1 MSTPHIAANKED
13 FAKIVLMA
21 GDPLRAKWIAET
33 FLVDAKIVTQVRGM
47 YGYTG
52 FTKTGKRVSVMGS
65 GMGMPS
71 IGIYSYELFSAYDV
85 DAIVRI
91 GTCGSYQR
99 NVHVGDVV
107 IAQGACTDSN
117 WMHEYE
123 LGGTYSAIGSFDLLM
138 AAYDGAKEL
147 GKQVHVG
154 NILSADIFY
163 NKHPDIWKK
172 WAELNVLAV
181 EMESYA
187 LYANA
192 AYLGKR
198 ALGIFTVS
206 DSFHQEPM
214 LTPEQRQSGLTNM
227 VEVALQIVE
236 KLF

>member
-1 MSTPHIAANKED
+1 MATPHISANKGD

-33 FLVDAKIVTQVRGM
+33 FLVNAEIVTQIRGM

-52 FTKTGKRVSVMGS
+52 YTKSGKRVSVMGS

-71 IGIYSYELFSAYDV
+71 IGIYSYELFSEFDV

-91 GTCGSYQR
+91 GTCGSYQK
-99 NVHVGDVV
+99 NVHVGDVI

-123 LGGTYSAIGSFDLLM
+123 LGGTYSAIGSFDLLL
-138 AAYDGAKEL
+138 AANEGAKEL

-154 NILSADIFY
+154 NVLSADIFY
-163 NKHPDIWKK
+163 NRRPDAWVK
-172 WAELNVLAV
+172 WAELGVLAV

-192 AYLGKR
+192 ATLGKK

-206 DSFHQEPM
+206 DSFHHEPM
-214 LTPEQRQSGLTNM
+214 LTPEQRQLGLTNM

>member
-1 MSTPHIAANKED
+1 MATPHISANKGD

-33 FLVDAKIVTQVRGM
+33 FLDHAEIVTQIRGM

-52 FTKTGKRVSVMGS
+52 YTKSGKRVSVMGS

-71 IGIYSYELFSAYDV
+71 IGIYSHELFSEFDV

-91 GTCGSYQR
+91 GTCGSYQKD
-99 NVHVGDVV
+99 VHVGDVI

-123 LGGTYSAIGSFDLLM
+123 LGGTYSAIGSFDLLL
-138 AAYDGAKEL
+138 AAYEGAKEL
-147 GKQVHVG
+147 GKNVHVG
-154 NILSADIFY
+154 NVLSADIFY
-163 NKHPDIWKK
+163 NKRPDIWQR
-172 WAELNVLAV
+172 WADLGVLAV

-192 AYLGKR
+192 ANLGKR

-206 DSFHQEPM
+206 DSFHREPM
-214 LTPEQRQSGLTNM
+214 LTPEQRQLGLTNM

>member
-1 MSTPHIAANKED
+1 MATPHISANVGD

-33 FLVDAKIVTQVRGM
+33 FLVDAEIVTQIRGM

-52 FTKTGKRVSVMGS
+52 YTKSGKRVSVMGS

-71 IGIYSYELFSAYDV
+71 IGIYSHELFSEFDV
-85 DAIVRI
+85 DAIIRI
-91 GTCGSYQR
+91 GTCGSYQK

-123 LGGTYSAIGSFDLLM
+123 LGGTYSAIGSFDLLL
-138 AAYDGAKEL
+138 AAYEGAKEL
-147 GKQVHVG
+147 GKEVHVG
-154 NILSADIFY
+154 NVLSADIFY
-163 NKHPDIWKK
+163 NKRPDIWTK
-172 WAELNVLAV
+172 WADLRVLAV

-192 AYLGKR
+192 ANLGKR

-206 DSFHQEPM
+206 DSFHHEPM
-214 LTPEQRQSGLTNM
+214 LSPEQRQLGLTNM

>member
-1 MSTPHIAANKED
+1 MSTPHISAERGD

-33 FLVDAKIVTQVRGM
+33 FLVDAKIVTQIRGM

-52 FTKTGKRVSVMGS
+52 FTKSGKRVSVMGS

-71 IGIYSYELFSAYDV
+71 IGIYSYELFNEFDV
-85 DAIVRI
+85 DAIIRI
-91 GTCGSYQR
+91 GTCGSYQKH
-99 NVHVGDVV
+99 VHVGDVV
-107 IAQGACTDSN
+107 VAQGACTDSN

-123 LGGTYSAIGSFDLLM
+123 LGGTYSAIASFDLLL
-138 AAYDGAKEL
+138 AAYEGAKRL
-147 GKQVHVG
+147 GKEIHVG
-154 NILSADIFY
+154 NVLSADIFY
-163 NKHPDIWKK
+163 NKKPDIWKR
-172 WAELNVLAV
+172 WEELNVLAV

-206 DSFHQEPM
+206 DSFHREQM
-214 LTPEQRQSGLTNM
+214 LTPEQRQLGLTHM
-227 VEVALQIVE
+227 VEVALSVVE
-236 KLF
+236 ELF

>member
-1 MSTPHIAANKED
+1 MPTPHISANKGD

-52 FTKTGKRVSVMGS
+52 YTKNGTRVSVMGS

-71 IGIYSYELFSAYDV
+71 IGIYSYELFTEYEV
-85 DAIVRI
+85 EAIIRI
-91 GTCGSYQR
+91 GTCGSYQKD
-99 NVHVGDVV
+99 VHVGDVV
-107 IAQGACTDSN
+107 VAQGACTDSN

-123 LGGTYSAIGSFDLLM
+123 LGGTYSALASFDLLL
-138 AAYDGAKEL
+138 AAYEGAKKL
-147 GKQVHVG
+147 GKNIHVG
-154 NILSADIFY
+154 NVLSADIFY
-163 NKHPDIWKK
+163 NKKPDIWKR
-172 WAELNVLAV
+172 WEELGVLAV

-206 DSFHQEPM
+206 DSFHNEPM
-214 LTPEQRQSGLTNM
+214 LTPEQRQLGLSNM
-227 VEVALQIVE
+227 VEVALSVVE
-236 KLF
+236 TLF

>member
-1 MSTPHIAANKED
+1 MATPHISANKGD

-33 FLVDAKIVTQVRGM
+33 FLVDAEIVTQIRGM

-52 FTKTGKRVSVMGS
+52 FTKSGKRVSVMGS

-71 IGIYSYELFSAYDV
+71 IGIYSYELFTEFDV
-85 DAIVRI
+85 DAIIRI
-91 GTCGSYQR
+91 GTCGSYQK
-99 NVHVGDVV
+99 NVHVSDVV

-123 LGGTYSAIGSFDLLM
+123 LGGTYSAIASFDLLL
-138 AAYDGAKEL
+138 AAYEGAKEL
-147 GKQVHVG
+147 GKDVHVG
-154 NILSADIFY
+154 NVLSADIFY
-163 NKHPDIWKK
+163 NRRPDIWLK

-192 AYLGKR
+192 AALGKK

-206 DSFHQEPM
+206 DSFHHEPM
-214 LTPEQRQSGLTNM
+214 LTPDQRQLGLTNM

-236 KLF
+236 KCF

>member
-1 MSTPHIAANKED
+1 MSTPHISANKGD

-33 FLVDAKIVTQVRGM
+33 FLVDAKIVTEIRGM

-52 FTKTGKRVSVMGS
+52 HTKSGKLVSVMGS

-71 IGIYSYELFSAYDV
+71 IGIYSYELFSEFDV
-85 DAIVRI
+85 EAIIRI
-91 GTCGSYQR
+91 GTCGSYQKSI
-99 NVHVGDVV
+99 HVGDVI

-123 LGGTYSAIGSFDLLM
+123 LNGTYSAIGSFDLLL
-138 AAYDGAKEL
+138 AAYEGSKEL
-147 GKQVHVG
+147 NKNAHVG

-163 NKHPDIWKK
+163 NKRPDIWTK
-172 WAELNVLAV
+172 WAELGVLGV

-192 AYLGKR
+192 AYLGKK

-206 DSFHQEPM
+206 DSFHHEPM
-214 LTPEQRQSGLTNM
+214 LTPEQRQLGLTNM
-227 VEVALQIVE
+227 VEIALSVVE
-236 KLF
+236 KLY

>member
-1 MSTPHIAANKED
+1 MPTPHISANKGD

-52 FTKTGKRVSVMGS
+52 FTKNGTRVSVMGS

-71 IGIYSYELFSAYDV
+71 IGIYSYELFTEYEV
-85 DAIVRI
+85 EAIIRI
-91 GTCGSYQR
+91 GTCGSYQKD
-99 NVHVGDVV
+99 VHVGDVV
-107 IAQGACTDSN
+107 VAQGACTDSN

-123 LGGTYSAIGSFDLLM
+123 LGGTFSALASFDLLL
-138 AAYDGAKEL
+138 AAYEGAKKL
-147 GKQVHVG
+147 GKNIHVG
-154 NILSADIFY
+154 NVLSADIFY
-163 NKHPDIWKK
+163 NKKPDIWKR
-172 WAELNVLAV
+172 WEELKVLAV

-206 DSFHQEPM
+206 DSFHNEPM
-214 LTPEQRQSGLTNM
+214 LTPEQRQLGLSNM
-227 VEVALQIVE
+227 VEVALSVVE
-236 KLF
+236 TLF